1 MLEFLDWTIYAN
13 PLRTWLLAL
22 LVAAVTLLGLRLLQR
37 FVLGQLRRLSKR
49 TDNEMDNIAARI
61 LDETRSWFLIVVSL
75 WAGSLL
81 LMLPDALRDLIG
93 VLAALVALAQFGVW
107 GNTAVTAYVETY
119 GERKADEDAASVTT
133 MRAVGFLAR
142 LALWTL
148 LFLVALDTL
157 GMDVT
162 ALVAGLGIGGIAVA
176 LAAQNIL
183 GDLFASLSIVL
194 DKPFVYGDFIVV
206 DTLSGTV
213 EHVGLKTT
221 RVRSIS
227 GEQLVFANSDLLT
240 SRIRNYKR
248 MLERRAVFSVGVTY
262 QTPHATLE
270 RIPEIVREI
279 IEAQPDTRFDRAHF
293 KEFGG
298 SALNFEF
305 VYFVLEP
312 EFGLYMDRQEAINL
326 ELFRRFQEESIEFA
340 YPTQTIF
347 MASPDTVS
355 APRAAAG

>member
-1 MLEFLDWTIYAN
+1 LLRFLDWTLYAN

-22 LVAAVTLLGLRLLQR
+22 LVAVVALLALQILRR
-37 FVLGQLRRLSKR
+37 IVLGQLRRLSKR
-49 TDNEMDNIAARI
+49 TNNDLDNIAARV
-61 LDETRSWFLIVVSL
+61 LDKTRSWFLIVVSL

-81 LMLPDALRDLIG
+81 LIRPDALRNLVGI
-93 VLAALVALAQFGVW
+93 LTALVVIVQFGVW
-107 GNTAVTAYVETY
+107 GNAAVSSYVDTY
-119 GERKADEDAASVTT
+119 GERRAEEDPASVTT

-148 LFLVALDTL
+148 LLLVALDTL

-194 DKPFVYGDFIVV
+194 DKPFIYGDFIVV

-221 RVRSIS
+221 RIRSIS

-240 SRIRNYKR
+240 SRIRNTSECWNGAR
-248 MLERRAVFSVGVTY
+248 C
-262 QTPHATLE
+262 
-270 RIPEIVREI
+270 
-279 IEAQPDTRFDRAHF
+279 
-293 KEFGG
+293 
-298 SALNFEF
+298 
-305 VYFVLEP
+305 
-312 EFGLYMDRQEAINL
+312 
-326 ELFRRFQEESIEFA
+326 
-340 YPTQTIF
+340 
-347 MASPDTVS
+347 SPW
-355 APRAAAG
+355 G